1 MCTILICRR
10 VLFRMPS
17 VVLTGGRA
25 RPCSCKTSE
34 TCWTINLPRLPRS
47 SSKRSRPVVTVRSP
61 VTASAAERAALQ
73 TLAHRLQ
80 RGNFSQWRS
89 ADHARPEA
97 AAELAA
103 NTGSAA
109 TATDLSTGTT
119 VRATPLSGTG
129 RRYNVRTEKRA
140 KRTMRG
146 GFLPALIP
154 IIAAAIGAIPGIAG
168 TAVGI
173 ANLKEQQRQFNEQQ
187 KQFNKMYGK
196 QIKKTSAFERFLI
209 LIGVVN

>member
-1 MCTILICRR
+1 
-10 VLFRMPS
+10 MPS

-25 RPCSCKTSE
+25 RRVAAKRRRRVG
-34 TCWTINLPRLPRS
+34 TINLPRLPRS

-89 ADHARPEA
+89 ATTPVQKA

-129 RRYNVRTEKRA
+129 RRVKRTNRKRA

-187 KQFNKMYGK
+187 KQFNKMYGNK
-196 QIKKTSAFERFLI
+196 
-209 LIGVVN
+209 